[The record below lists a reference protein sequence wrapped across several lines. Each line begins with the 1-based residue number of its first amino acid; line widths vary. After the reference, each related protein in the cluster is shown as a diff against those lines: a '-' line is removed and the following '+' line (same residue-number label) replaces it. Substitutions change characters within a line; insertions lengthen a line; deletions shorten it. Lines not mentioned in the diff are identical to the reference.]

1 MPHPLTNGVKL
12 KAVYEGEKLF
22 SQSMFLD
29 AVFLVLVVMFN
40 SLIVVGFFV

>member
-1 MPHPLTNGVKL
+1 MASIG
-12 KAVYEGEKLF
+12 
-22 SQSMFLD
+22 SMFLD